1 LIKSL
6 SSVKI
11 LQKLLDNYTLYHH
24 TVCYLLAIVRNAV
37 NMVGNRRIYDPRR
50 WHKRSSSN
58 NAHMSGQPPAG
69 WVLVW
74 AGRFKRWRR
83 RWFVAHPPGLLLHYK
98 SSDQI
103 GQPGCISL
111 VVSILL
117 LLFSIKLVVSVWVLD
132 SWWMT
137 SAWTGSNN
145 FACTKQ
151 GAAT

>member
-1 LIKSL
+1 MMTLQPRRRRRRSSLKSKDIAQ
-6 SSVKI
+6 S
-11 LQKLLDNYTLYHH
+11 
-24 TVCYLLAIVRNAV
+24 
-37 NMVGNRRIYDPRR
+37 NRRIYDPRR

-58 NAHMSGQPPAG
+58 NVHMSGQPPAG

-132 SWWMT
+132 SQLNDICMNREQQLCLHQAR
-137 SAWTGSNN
+137 SGNLRLSRAP
-145 FACTKQ
+145 
-151 GAAT
+151 